1 MPLLISNYF
10 SGDALAALA
19 LDRVC
24 AVLLDEPGNALRNT
38 GICAGDY
45 WEMDVYEAASHN
57 DFCIPISAHDEISK
71 YGYVSIDDDDFELA
85 DTPIGQLYRIEFW
98 YRDNDVAF
106 DRSVDELIEVRSVY
120 WRNNQFTY
128 TDLTLQSARQIL
140 LYTVNLSAVYSQ
152 TDETL
157 KLMCW
162 LSVNG
167 ITDKLTTNV
176 QFTLRDF
183 DETEIFAITLSSHA
197 ALLPGIF
204 KYEYEVELDPDQI
217 YILNAV
223 ITDEHGV
230 DRDAYIDIISLD

>member
-24 AVLLDEPGNALRNT
+24 AVLLDESGNALRNI

-71 YGYVSIDDDDFELA
+71 YGYTLIDDDDFELA
-85 DTPIGQLYRIEFW
+85 DTPDGQQYRIEFW
-98 YRDNDVAF
+98 YRDNDIEFNRLA
-106 DRSVDELIEVRSVY
+106 DELIEVMY
-120 WRNNQFTY
+120 LYYRNGQFTS

-183 DETEIFAITLSSHA
+183 DETEIFAMALSSHA
-197 ALLPGIF
+197 TLLPGIF